1 MTRFGVNLGPEFC
14 IKKYA
19 KWNNLGVLNTIMHA
33 SEIAIKFMNK
43 QRGVV
48 FIQAPEVMD
57 DQAFMYSNKRRHKSE
72 LLQRMD
78 LTKQRAPS

>member
-1 MTRFGVNLGPEFC
+1 MTRCGVNLDPEFC

-48 FIQAPEVMD
+48 FI
-57 DQAFMYSNKRRHKSE
+57 
-72 LLQRMD
+72 
-78 LTKQRAPS
+78 